1 MKMSVR
7 LGRPDVDTAVETRL
21 ARFTVCLVHKD
32 LLKGKMALVLVSK
45 MPENSLKL
53 KE

>member
-7 LGRPDVDTAVETRL
+7 LGSPDVDTAVETLL

-32 LLKGKMALVLVSK
+32 LPKGKMELVLVGN
-45 MPENSLKL
+45 MLASLN
-53 KE
+53 